1 VQRVF
6 SGDYMPLF
14 GLDRCTE
21 ELEAVTDMF
30 QALGV
35 PSELSQVVTRVHQ
48 RALSRFG
55 PVEGELMALALME
68 ELAGSRL
75 RPR

>member
-1 VQRVF
+1 
-6 SGDYMPLF
+6 MPLF

-21 ELEAVTDMF
+21 ELETVTDMF

-35 PSELSQVVTRVHQ
+35 PSELSQIVTRIHQ

-55 PVEGELMALALME
+55 PVDGELMALALME